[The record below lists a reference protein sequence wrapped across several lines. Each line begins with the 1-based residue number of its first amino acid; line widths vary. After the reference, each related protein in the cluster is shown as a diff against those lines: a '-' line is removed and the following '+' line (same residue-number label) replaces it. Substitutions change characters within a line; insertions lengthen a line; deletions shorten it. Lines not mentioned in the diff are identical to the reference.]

1 MKICIDPGHGGTDP
15 GAVNARTGHREK
27 DVVLAIGLLLQDRLN
42 AAGHKVVMTRDT
54 DVFVPLIERALFANA
69 DGSALFLSIH
79 ANSHVND
86 AEGIETFHFPGS
98 STGAVFAGA
107 VQSEMMRTFPTHKN
121 RGVKTAEFAVLKHTR
136 MTSALA
142 ETEFISNDRQARA
155 LADPAVQAR
164 YADAFAKAIARYEAF
179 RR

>member
-1 MKICIDPGHGGTDP
+1 MKICLDPGHGDHDP

-27 DVVLAIGLLLQDRLN
+27 DVVLAIGLLLRDRLEGD
-42 AAGHKVVMTRDT
+42 GHEVVMTRDDDT
-54 DVFVPLIERALFANA
+54 FVPLIDRAELAN
-69 DGSALFLSIH
+69 GRGCALFLSIH
-79 ANSHVND
+79 ANSHVNS

-107 VQSEMMRTFPTHKN
+107 VQSEMMREFADHRN
-121 RGVKTAEFAVLKHTR
+121 RGVKTAEFAVLRYTR
-136 MTSALA
+136 MTAALA
-142 ETEFISNDRQARA
+142 ETEFISNDAHARF

-164 YADAFAKAIARYEAF
+164 YAGALARAVARYDAF